1 MANENA
7 LYRFVGKRIDYVCQ
21 SEVARGDV
29 IVVGSVVGVAEVPGT
44 TGQKISLTTSG
55 VFEMVTDGAGIGQ
68 GAAVYLKNGKVTK
81 TTGEGAVALG
91 KAYSAA
97 AAATGATVLVKIN

>member
-68 GAAVYLKNGKVTK
+68 GAAVYLKGGKVTK
-81 TTGEGAVALG
+81 TADGAVALG

-97 AAATGATVLVKIN
+97 AATAGATVLVKIN

>member
-7 LYRFVGKRIDYVCQ
+7 LYRFAGKRINYICQ

-29 IVVGSVVGVAEVPGT
+29 IVVGSVVGVAEAPGT

-55 VFEMVTDGAGIGQ
+55 VFEMVTDGAGVSQ

-81 TTGEGAVALG
+81 TAQDAVALG

-97 AAATGATVLVKIN
+97 AATAGATVLVKIN

>member
-7 LYRFVGKRIDYVCQ
+7 LYRYVGKRLDYVCEG
-21 SEVARGDV
+21 EVNRGDV

-44 TGQKISLTTSG
+44 AGQKISLTTSG
-55 VFEMVTDGAGIGQ
+55 VFEMVT
-68 GAAVYLKNGKVTK
+68 K
-81 TTGEGAVALG
+81 TADGAVAIG

-97 AAATGATVLVKIN
+97 AAASGATVMVKIN

>member
-55 VFEMVTDGAGIGQ
+55 VFEMVTDCAGIDQ
-68 GAAVYLKNGKVTK
+68 GAAVYLKGGKVTK
-81 TTGEGAVALG
+81 TADGAVALG

>member
-55 VFEMVTDGAGIGQ
+55 VFEMVTDGAGIAQ
-68 GAAVYLKNGKVTK
+68 GAAVYLKGGKVTK
-81 TTGEGAVALG
+81 TADGAVALG

>member
-7 LYRFVGKRIDYVCQ
+7 QYRYVGKRIDYVCQ
-21 SEVARGDV
+21 GEVARGDV

-44 TGQKISLTTSG
+44 TGQKISLTTAG
-55 VFEMVTDGAGIGQ
+55 VFEIVTDGAGIDQ
-68 GAAVYLKNGKVTK
+68 GAVVYLKEGKATK
-81 TTGEGAVALG
+81 TADGAVAIG

-97 AAATGATVLVKIN
+97 AAASGATVMVKIN

>member
-1 MANENA
+1 MAI
-7 LYRFVGKRIDYVCQ
+7 YRRGGKKIDYVVTG
-21 SEVARGDV
+21 SDVVAGTPV
-29 IVVGSVVGVAEVPGT
+29 VVGSVVGIAEAGGKVGDV
-44 TGQKISLTTSG
+44 IALTTVG
-55 VFEMVTDGAGIGQ
+55 VFEFETDGAGISQ

-81 TTGEGAVALG
+81 TADGAVALG

>member
-7 LYRFVGKRIDYVCQ
+7 LYRFVGKRLDYVCQ
-21 SEVARGDV
+21 GEVARGDV

-44 TGQKISLTTSG
+44 TGQKISLTTAG
-55 VFEMVTDGAGIGQ
+55 VFEIVTDGAGIDQ
-68 GAAVYLKNGKVTK
+68 GAMVYLKGGKATK
-81 TTGEGAVALG
+81 TSEGAVAIG

-97 AAATGATVLVKIN
+97 AAASGATVMVKIN

>member
-7 LYRFVGKRIDYVCQ
+7 LYRFVGKRLDYVCEG
-21 SEVARGDV
+21 EVARGDV

-44 TGQKISLTTSG
+44 AGKKISLTTSG
-55 VFEMVTDGAGIGQ
+55 VFEMVTDGAGIELGTV
-68 GAAVYLKNGKVTK
+68 VYLKDGKVTK
-81 TTGEGAVALG
+81 TAGDAIAIG

-97 AAATGATVLVKIN
+97 AATAGATVLVKIN

>member
-7 LYRFVGKRIDYVCQ
+7 LYRFAGKRIEYVCQ

-29 IVVGSVVGVAEVPGT
+29 IVVGSVVGLSEVPGT

-81 TTGEGAVALG
+81 TAQDAVALG

-97 AAATGATVLVKIN
+97 AATAGATVLVKIN

>member
-55 VFEMVTDGAGIGQ
+55 VFEMVTDGAGISQ
-68 GAAVYLKNGKVTK
+68 GAAVYLKGGKVTK
-81 TTGEGAVALG
+81 TADGAVALG

-97 AAATGATVLVKIN
+97 AAAAGATVLVKIN

>member
-7 LYRFVGKRIDYVCQ
+7 QYRYVGKRLDYVCKG
-21 SEVARGDV
+21 EVNRGDI

-44 TGQKISLTTSG
+44 TGQKISLTTAG
-55 VFEMVTDGAGIGQ
+55 VFEIVTDGAGIDQ
-68 GAAVYLKNGKVTK
+68 GAMVYLKAGKATK
-81 TTGEGAVALG
+81 TSEGAVAIG

-97 AAATGATVLVKIN
+97 AAASGATVMVKIN

>member
-55 VFEMVTDGAGIGQ
+55 VFEMVTDGAGSDQ
-68 GAAVYLKNGKVTK
+68 GAAVYRKGGKVTK
-81 TTGEGAVALG
+81 TADGAVALG

>member
-21 SEVARGDV
+21 REVARGDV

-81 TTGEGAVALG
+81 TADGAVALG

-97 AAATGATVLVKIN
+97 AATAGATVLVKIN